1 MFSGVL
7 LHGGPKIP
15 YAEGLPGERPSPKVL
30 SIDALVH
37 LAQDVI
43 YVLLIDALEEWDG
56 YSSFV

>member
-1 MFSGVL
+1 M
-7 LHGGPKIP
+7 LHGGQKIP
-15 YAEGLPGERPSPKVL
+15 CAEGLPGERPSPKVL

-37 LAQDVI
+37 LSQDVI